1 MIDEHA
7 KIAVHD
13 TEIKHLQKDMDKLV
27 EDMEEIKKTIGEI
40 NKILAEAK
48 GGWHMLMVLGGL
60 GAAVGA
66 TFGWFIEQFVGK
78 H

>member
-1 MIDEHA
+1 MIDEHS

-27 EDMEEIKKTIGEI
+27 EDMEEIKKAVNEI
-40 NKILAEAK
+40 NKTLAEAK

-66 TFGWFIEQFVGK
+66 AVGWLVEQFVSK
-78 H
+78 

>member
-1 MIDEHA
+1 MVDDIS
-7 KIAVHD
+7 KLAVHD
-13 TEIKHLQKDMDKLV
+13 NEIKHLQKDMDKLV
-27 EDMEEIKKTIGEI
+27 EDMEEIKKSIIEI

-66 TFGWFIEQFVGK
+66 AVGWFIQQFVSK
-78 H
+78 

>member
-1 MIDEHA
+1 MVDDTS

-13 TEIKHLQKDMDKLV
+13 AEIKHLQKDMDKLV
-27 EDMEEIKKTIGEI
+27 EDMEEIKKAVNEI
-40 NKILAEAK
+40 NKTLAEAK

-66 TFGWFIEQFVGK
+66 AVGWFVEQFVSK
-78 H
+78 

>member
-1 MIDEHA
+1 MIDEQS

-60 GAAVGA
+60 GAAVGTA
-66 TFGWFIEQFVGK
+66 IGWFIEQSVSK
-78 H
+78 